1 MDDLD
6 RRILQTL
13 QNDFLLEN
21 RPYETMARNLGIP
34 HDELWRRTEQLMA
47 DGVIR
52 RMGASLDSAKLGFSS
67 TLAAVSVAP
76 GLVEQAAQTIGAF
89 PDVTHSCLRRDLF
102 NIWFTIIAV
111 DTDRIAHIFEQ
122 IRSAL
127 SLEGSQILNLPVKR
141 LFKLD
146 AHFDIF
152 GKTPETHCDSPPL

>member
-6 RRILQTL
+6 RRILQAL
-13 QNDFLLEN
+13 QNDFPLEN
-21 RPYETMARNLGIP
+21 RPYETIARNLGIP
-34 HDELWRRTEQLMA
+34 YDELWRRTEELMA

-76 GLVEQAAQTIGAF
+76 NLVEQAAQIIGAF
-89 PDVTHSCLRRDLF
+89 PEVTHSYLRRDLL

-111 DTDRIAHIFEQ
+111 DTDRIAHILDQ

-127 SLEGSQILNLPVKR
+127 SLDGSQILNLPVKR

-146 AHFDIF
+146 ARFDIL
-152 GKTPETHCDSPPL
+152 GKTPGTQCDLPPS